1 MPNDNSETV
10 KWIAIGVVG
19 VAALTLAYFG
29 IIKPIFN
36 AVGLTDSKEDRE
48 ADRAIDEFRREQYLS
63 SLPYSENKS
72 KVTISQT
79 KANQLAYNIYNAKS
93 FYNDDEEE
101 AVGAIKL
108 AGTKINVSYVAF
120 RFYQLYQRDLQS
132 YLESFLESD
141 NWSDLNEALD
151 KMKNF

>member
-101 AVGAIKL
+101 AVGAIKS

-132 YLESFLESD
+132 YLESFLEND

>member
-1 MPNDNSETV
+1 
-10 KWIAIGVVG
+10 
-19 VAALTLAYFG
+19 LAYFG

-79 KANQLAYNIYNAKS
+79 KANQLAIDIYQSKGV
-93 FYNDDEEE
+93 FYDNEDT
-101 AVGAIKL
+101 AVGSIKS
-108 AGTKINVSYVAF
+108 ASTKINVSYLAY

-151 KMKNF
+151 KMKKY

>member
-1 MPNDNSETV
+1 MIERFDAMVDWADDGHELDIWCSYDES
-10 KWIAIGVVG
+10 
-19 VAALTLAYFG
+19 
-29 IIKPIFN
+29 IKMI
-36 AVGLTDSKEDRE
+36 R
-48 ADRAIDEFRREQYLS
+48 ID
-63 SLPYSENKS
+63 
-72 KVTISQT
+72 
-79 KANQLAYNIYNAKS
+79 
-93 FYNDDEEE
+93 NDDEEE

-132 YLESFLESD
+132 YLESFLEND

>member
-1 MPNDNSETV
+1 VIQGFTAFKNPVEPVLIFVLLTSL
-10 KWIAIGVVG
+10 AIF
-19 VAALTLAYFG
+19 Y
-29 IIKPIFN
+29 
-36 AVGLTDSKEDRE
+36 GLGFLFIMIRFLISV
-48 ADRAIDEFRREQYLS
+48 
-63 SLPYSENKS
+63 YSENKS